1 MITLE
6 PIGLVHT
13 PYHRFYDTPRQPGV
27 DALVDE
33 SYVEL
38 FSGNNYEQALE
49 DLAECERI
57 WLVVYFHLA
66 TSWKP
71 KVLPPRGRVKRGVFS
86 TRSPHRPNPIGITCC
101 ELLSIQGRRI
111 AVRGTDLIDA
121 TPVLDIKPYL
131 PYADAFPNSSVGWVD
146 SLREQE
152 YQVSE
157 DGLHLLPEDVQ
168 QVVLRTLRHD
178 PLPHPYRRI
187 QRIDEYTYE
196 LAVREY
202 RITYAVRGLHV
213 SILQT
218 NVVL

>member
-13 PYHRFYDTPRQPGV
+13 PYHRFYDTPRQPGI

-38 FSGNNYEQALE
+38 FAGHNYEQAVE
-49 DLAECERI
+49 DLRGCQRI

-66 TSWKP
+66 TTWKP

-101 ELLSIQGRRI
+101 ELLGVQGRRI

-131 PYADAFPNSSVGWVD
+131 PYADAFPDSTVQWVD
-146 SLREQE
+146 ALPATE
-152 YQVSE
+152 YQLST
-157 DGLHLLPEDVQ
+157 DALHELPEDVQ
-168 QVVLRTLRHD
+168 QMATRTLRFD
-178 PLPHPYRRI
+178 PFPHPYRRI
-187 QRIDEYTYE
+187 QKIDNDTYE
-196 LAVREY
+196 LSVREY
-202 RITYAVRGLHV
+202 RIVYLVQGLNV